1 MNSRTT
7 RRFRQMLSELPVNIR
22 RQAKRA
28 YRLFREN
35 SRHPSLQFKKVH
47 NTDPIY
53 AARININYRAVGIVD
68 NGEIIWFWI
77 GPHTEYEKL
86 LGEL

>member
-7 RRFRQMLSELPVNIR
+7 RRFRQMLSELPTNIR
-22 RQAKRA
+22 RQAKEA

-35 SRHPSLQFKKVH
+35 SRHPSLRFKKVH

-53 AARININYRAVGIVD
+53 AARININYRVIGIVD
-68 NGEIIWFWI
+68 NGEIIWFRI

>member
-7 RRFRQMLSELPVNIR
+7 KRFRQMLSELPVNIQ
-22 RQAKRA
+22 RQTKEA
-28 YRLFREN
+28 YKLFMED
-35 SRHPSLQFKKVH
+35 SRHPSLRFKKVH

-53 AARININYRAVGIVD
+53 AARININYRVVGIVD
-68 NGEIIWFWI
+68 SGEIIWFWI

>member
-7 RRFRQMLSELPVNIR
+7 RRFRQMLLELPANIR
-22 RQAKRA
+22 RQAKEA

-35 SRHPSLQFKKVH
+35 SRHPSLRFKKVH

-53 AARININYRAVGIVD
+53 AARININYRVVGIVY

>member
-7 RRFRQMLSELPVNIR
+7 KRFRQMLSELPVNIR
-22 RQAKRA
+22 KQAKES
-28 YRLFREN
+28 YKLFREDL
-35 SRHPSLQFKKVH
+35 RHPSLRFKKVH

-53 AARININYRAVGIVD
+53 AARININYRVVGIVD
-68 NGEIIWFWI
+68 SGEIIWFWI